1 MKAFKSIV
9 GSSESIHDLSPRVAS
24 YKEVKERRNR
34 KTTGIIGKIVVFAL
48 LLIYAVCL
56 MLPFYVLFVTSIT
69 PYQELMGSMSFIWWP
84 EEVTWDAFIP
94 FISTDNILADDI
106 GIPILHGFFNTLW
119 STLLTTIISL
129 FVSGLAAYSYSKI
142 RFRGKEALF
151 MFQLATMMIPMA
163 TMTVPS
169 LIWYET
175 LGWTH
180 SWFPIII
187 PGLFGGATTIF
198 FLRSYMASVPNETLE
213 AAKIDGLGSFRIF
226 LKIVLPQTIPA
237 FIAQFIFAFVG
248 GYNNY
253 MGPLLYLSDNPQNYT
268 LQLVVTEL
276 RTFYNQPGQVCASCL
291 IALIPL
297 IIVYIIFQ
305 RFFIEGISVGG
316 GKE

>member
-1 MKAFKSIV
+1 
-9 GSSESIHDLSPRVAS
+9 
-24 YKEVKERRNR
+24 
-34 KTTGIIGKIVVFAL
+34 
-48 LLIYAVCL
+48 

-119 STLLTTIISL
+119 STLLTTTVSL
-129 FVSGLAAYSYSKI
+129 FVSGLAAYCYSKI
-142 RFRGKEALF
+142 RFKGKEALF

-198 FLRSYMASVPNETLE
+198 FLRSYMASVPNET
-213 AAKIDGLGSFRIF
+213 
-226 LKIVLPQTIPA
+226 
-237 FIAQFIFAFVG
+237 
-248 GYNNY
+248 
-253 MGPLLYLSDNPQNYT
+253 
-268 LQLVVTEL
+268 
-276 RTFYNQPGQVCASCL
+276 
-291 IALIPL
+291 
-297 IIVYIIFQ
+297 
-305 RFFIEGISVGG
+305 
-316 GKE
+316 

>member
-1 MKAFKSIV
+1 MKPFKSFAGV
-9 GSSESIHDLSPRVAS
+9 SGSIHDLSPRVAS
-24 YKEVKERRNR
+24 YKEVRERKTR
-34 KTTGIIGKIVVFAL
+34 KTTGVMGKIVVFVL
-48 LLIYAVCL
+48 LLISAVCL
-56 MLPFYVLFVTSIT
+56 MIPFYVLFVTRIT

-84 EEVTWDAFIP
+84 QEVTWDAFTP
-94 FISTDNILADDI
+94 FISTDNILADEI
-106 GIPILHGFFNTLW
+106 GVPILYGLFNTLW
-119 STLLTTIISL
+119 STLLTTIVSL

-226 LKIVLPQTIPA
+226 LRIVLPQTVPA

-253 MGPLLYLSDNPQNYT
+253 MGPLLYLSSDSQNYT
-268 LQLVVTEL
+268 LQLVITEL
-276 RTFYNQPGQVCASCL
+276 RIFYNQPGQVCASCL

-297 IIVYIIFQ
+297 IIVYIVFQ

-316 GKE
+316 GRE

>member
-1 MKAFKSIV
+1 M
-9 GSSESIHDLSPRVAS
+9 
-24 YKEVKERRNR
+24 
-34 KTTGIIGKIVVFAL
+34 FAL
-48 LLIYAVCL
+48 FLVYAVCL

-69 PYQELMGSMSFIWWP
+69 PYQELMVSMSFIWWP

-119 STLLTTIISL
+119 STLLTTTVSL
-129 FVSGLAAYSYSKI
+129 FVSGLAAYCYSKI
-142 RFRGKEALF
+142 RFKGKEALF

-226 LKIVLPQTIPA
+226 LRIVLPQTIPA

-316 GKE
+316 GRE

>member
-1 MKAFKSIV
+1 MKAFKSIAA
-9 GSSESIHDLSPRVAS
+9 SSASVHSLSPRVS
-24 YKEVKERRNR
+24 TYEEVRERRTR
-34 KTTGIIGKIVVFAL
+34 KTTGIIGKIVVFAI

-84 EEVTWDAFIP
+84 DEVSWDAFIP
-94 FISTDNILADDI
+94 FITTDNILSDEI
-106 GIPILHGFFNTLW
+106 GVPILHGFFNTLW
-119 STLLTTIISL
+119 STLLTTTVSL
-129 FVSGLAAYSYSKI
+129 FVSGLAAYCYSKI

-180 SWFPIII
+180 SWLPIIV

-213 AAKIDGLGSFRIF
+213 AAK
-226 LKIVLPQTIPA
+226 
-237 FIAQFIFAFVG
+237 
-248 GYNNY
+248 
-253 MGPLLYLSDNPQNYT
+253 
-268 LQLVVTEL
+268 
-276 RTFYNQPGQVCASCL
+276 
-291 IALIPL
+291 
-297 IIVYIIFQ
+297 
-305 RFFIEGISVGG
+305 
-316 GKE
+316 

>member
-1 MKAFKSIV
+1 MKAYKSMI
-9 GSSESIHDLSPRVAS
+9 SSSDTVHGISPRVSS
-24 YKEVKERRNR
+24 YEEVRERRTR
-34 KTTGIIGKIVVFAL
+34 RTTGFIGKAAVFLIL
-48 LLIYAVCL
+48 LLYAVCL

-84 EEVTWDAFIP
+84 QEVTWEAFVP

-106 GIPILHGFFNTLW
+106 GVPILHGFLNTLW
-119 STLLTTIISL
+119 STLLTTTVSL
-129 FVSGLAAYSYSKI
+129 FVSGLAAYCYSKI
-142 RFRGKEALF
+142 RFKGKEVLF

-169 LIWYET
+169 LLWYET

-198 FLRSYMASVPNETLE
+198 FLRSYMASLPNETLE
-213 AAKIDGLGSFRIF
+213 AAKIDGLGPFRIF
-226 LKIVLPQTIPA
+226 LKIVFPQAIPA

-253 MGPLLYLSDNPQNYT
+253 MGPLLYLSDDPQNYT

-291 IALIPL
+291 IALVPL
-297 IIVYIIFQ
+297 IIVYVIFQ
-305 RFFIEGISVGG
+305 RFFIEGISIGG

>member
-1 MKAFKSIV
+1 MKAFKSIAA
-9 GSSESIHDLSPRVAS
+9 SSASVHSLSPRVS
-24 YKEVKERRNR
+24 TYEEVRERRTR
-34 KTTGIIGKIVVFAL
+34 KTTGIIGKIVVFAI

-84 EEVTWDAFIP
+84 DEVSWDAFIP
-94 FISTDNILADDI
+94 FITTDNILSDEI
-106 GIPILHGFFNTLW
+106 GVPILHGFFNTLW
-119 STLLTTIISL
+119 STLLTTTVSL
-129 FVSGLAAYSYSKI
+129 FVSGLAAYCYSKI

-180 SWFPIII
+180 SWLPIIV

-213 AAKIDGLGSFRIF
+213 AAKIDGLGPFRIF
-226 LKIVLPQTIPA
+226 IRIVLPQAIPA

-253 MGPLLYLSDNPQNYT
+253 MGPLLYLSDDPQNYT

-276 RTFYNQPGQVCASCL
+276 RIFYDKPGQVCASCL

>member
-1 MKAFKSIV
+1 MKAFKSIAA
-9 GSSESIHDLSPRVAS
+9 SSASVHSLSPRVS
-24 YKEVKERRNR
+24 TYEEVRERRTR
-34 KTTGIIGKIVVFAL
+34 KTTGIIGKIVVFAI

-84 EEVTWDAFIP
+84 DEVSWDAFIP
-94 FISTDNILADDI
+94 FITTDNILSDEI
-106 GIPILHGFFNTLW
+106 GVPILHGFFNTLW
-119 STLLTTIISL
+119 STLLTTTVSL
-129 FVSGLAAYSYSKI
+129 FVSGLAAYCYSKI

-151 MFQLATMMIPMA
+151 MFQLATMMIPMT

-180 SWFPIII
+180 SWLPIIV

-213 AAKIDGLGSFRIF
+213 AAKIDGLGPFRIF
-226 LKIVLPQTIPA
+226 IRIVLPQAIPA

-253 MGPLLYLSDNPQNYT
+253 MGPLLYLSDDPQNYT
-268 LQLVVTEL
+268 LQLVLTEL
-276 RTFYNQPGQVCASCL
+276 RIFYGEPEKVCASCL

-297 IIVYIIFQ
+297 ITVYIIFQ